1 MRHCCIAP
9 SFPNFSKNA
18 HLKAKI
24 RQHPFL
30 SRSVEY
36 ENIPVSI
43 FDTHAG
49 RPHVRH
55 SSESPHRNY
64 YFLRGN

>member
-36 ENIPVSI
+36 ENILFLQRTQVGPTY
-43 FDTHAG
+43 DTA
-49 RPHVRH
+49 RKAPI
-55 SSESPHRNY
+55 
-64 YFLRGN
+64 